1 MNRIK
6 TIVLLALTVILF
18 SSCAWFASSKKEGPK
33 KPDLNLAEKHVSE
46 GFTHFKLGNDSLA
59 IAAWQRAL
67 EIIPEDAEVH
77 NFTGIANHRMHKLN
91 EAARAFKR
99 AVDYDGAYYE
109 AANNSGYL
117 LFLLER
123 YPEAKESFKLA
134 LKINPDYQPA
144 IKNLELVNQVMTG
157 SLAMQAFNYS
167 ETASKKEDYQEQIPI
182 YQRALN
188 INPDYA
194 KVHNNLGVALFYE
207 GYYDSAY
214 HHLEQAVRLQKD
226 YPEAINNLGFL
237 NRVAQKYDIAI
248 KLFLKALTIKPQYM
262 AALTNLGEAYFLSAD
277 MESAK
282 RVFNAVLE
290 MENSNTFAKNYLKK
304 INKDLGE

>member
-1 MNRIK
+1 MNKIK
-6 TIVLLALTVILF
+6 IIVLLVLTSILF
-18 SSCAWFASSKKEGPK
+18 ISCATTKKDEGN
-33 KPDLNLAEKHVSE
+33 KPDLNLAEKQVSN
-46 GFTHFKLGNDSLA
+46 GFTHFKLGEDSLA
-59 IAAWQRAL
+59 IAAWQNAL
-67 EIIPEDAEVH
+67 DIIPKDAEIH
-77 NFTGIANHRMHKLN
+77 NFVGIAFHRMGKLN
-91 EAARAFKR
+91 EASRAFKR
-99 AVDYDGAYYE
+99 AVDYDATYYE
-109 AANNSGYL
+109 AANNYGYL

-123 YPEAKESFKLA
+123 YPESKKSFVFA

-157 SLAMQAFNYS
+157 SLAMDAFKYS
-167 ETASKKEDYQEQIPI
+167 EEGAKKEDYVDQIQV
-182 YQRALN
+182 YERALN

-207 GYYDSAY
+207 GFYDSAY

-237 NRVAQKYDIAI
+237 NRVAQNYDTAI
-248 KLFLKALTIKPQYM
+248 KLFLKALTIKPRYV
-262 AALTNLGEAYFLSAD
+262 AALNNLGEAYFLSAE

-282 RVFNAVLE
+282 KVFNVVLE
-290 MENSNTFAKNYLKK
+290 MESTNAFAKKYLKK

>member
-1 MNRIK
+1 MKKIK
-6 TIVLLALTVILF
+6 IFILLVLAVLF
-18 SSCAWFASSKKEGPK
+18 YAACSSSKPDGPK
-33 KPDLNLAEKHVSE
+33 KPDLNKAEDYVSA
-46 GFTHFKLGNDSLA
+46 GFTHFKSGDDSLA
-59 IAAWQRAL
+59 IVSWRKAL
-67 EIIPEDAEVH
+67 DIIPKDAELH
-77 NFTGIANHRMHKLN
+77 NFVGIAYHRLGKLN

-99 AVDYDGAYYE
+99 AVEYDPTYYE

-123 YPEAKESFKLA
+123 YAEAKDNFKLA

-144 IKNLELVNQVMTG
+144 KKNLELVNQVMTG
-157 SLAMQAFNYS
+157 SIAMDAFKYS
-167 ETASKKEDYQEQIPI
+167 EEAAKKDDYQEKITV

-248 KLFLKALTIKPQYM
+248 KLFLKALTIKPRYVE
-262 AALTNLGEAYFLSAD
+262 ALNNLGEAYFLSAD
-277 MESAK
+277 LDSAQK
-282 RVFNAVLE
+282 VFNAVLE
-290 MENSNTFAKNYLKK
+290 MDSSNKFALNYLDTIKE
-304 INKDLGE
+304 DQGD